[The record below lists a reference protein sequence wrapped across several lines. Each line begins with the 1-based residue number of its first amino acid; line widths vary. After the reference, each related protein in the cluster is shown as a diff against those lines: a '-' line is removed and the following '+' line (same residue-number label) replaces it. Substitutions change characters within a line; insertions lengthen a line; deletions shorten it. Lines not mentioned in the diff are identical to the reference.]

1 MSGTSNA
8 APLDDKR
15 HFKWSR
21 IEMVGPPTNIEN
33 SEPESDAIKQTPL
46 LIATDSR
53 LEFV

>member
-15 HFKWSR
+15 HFTWSR
-21 IEMVGPPTNIEN
+21 IEMVGPPTNTEH
-33 SEPESDAIKQTPL
+33 SEPGVMLSSTPL

-53 LEFV
+53 LQCV